1 MLSTKAGIFSLAKLS
16 SFSCPARYSMWQRG
30 NELTHNVMIQ
40 CLFAVFH
47 FEIRPWCVSCSF
59 SVSPV
64 CSSLCAF
71 AFVPSPVILP
81 PHSPHLSLILS
92 LVYLCIVFALP
103 LVFFSSFCDVPVMF
117 PVTPSVCLFL
127 VTPSW
132 PAVARVSHLACFWF
146 PTSCLDFFFALFVFL
161 SLSVATLDVVLFAYL
176 SRIPCFFL
184 YL

>member
-1 MLSTKAGIFSLAKLS
+1 
-16 SFSCPARYSMWQRG
+16 
-30 NELTHNVMIQ
+30 MIQ

-132 PAVARVSHLACFWF
+132 PVVARVSHLVCFWF

-161 SLSVATLDVVLFAYL
+161 SLSVATLYVVLFAYL
-176 SRIPCFFL
+176 SRIPCFFFVFVERL
-184 YL
+184 LIKLTFCFPHFLPPLCASASCILSCPSVCL